1 MVEYYVIV
9 TVENRLAVQ
18 MDLDLE
24 NLSYKSEVPEIV
36 VNDGESIEQSLA
48 SFDADSLLTYNS
60 IDHQYNF
67 DGNSHESGHSSRSN
81 SIVTFDSYDLH
92 EGQPKKQGYK
102 VVKWMDSLYELFQE
116 PKSKE
121 EEDLDGNISYEES
134 QVRLIILSSFLA
146 LSLALIASILSSITY
161 INSRTASTTILNY
174 QPLEHK
180 IKSRSPHLALLLAD
194 NGVLNVYK
202 FNASNQLEFQWN
214 FSTPKLT
221 NGGQHF
227 AFAEQD
233 DIHVLYGDMKKVNT
247 VIKGNKRYS
256 IFKNLFIL
264 QNLISSFCVAFT
276 PLLTKST
283 KTFLK

>member
-1 MVEYYVIV
+1 M

-18 MDLDLE
+18 MELDLE
-24 NLSYKSEVPEIV
+24 NLSYRSEVPKIV
-36 VNDGESIEQSLA
+36 VNDDASIKQSLA
-48 SFDADSLLTYNS
+48 SFDAYSLLTYNS
-60 IDHQYNF
+60 IDHQDNF
-67 DGNSHESGHSSRSN
+67 DGNMEIERGHSSRRN
-81 SIVTFDSYDLH
+81 SFVTFDSYDLH
-92 EGQPKKQGYK
+92 ERQPKKQGYS
-102 VVKWMDSLYELFQE
+102 VVKWMDSMYELFQE
-116 PKSKE
+116 PESKE
-121 EEDLDGNISYEES
+121 EDVDDNISYEES

-146 LSLALIASILSSITY
+146 LSLALTASILSSLIL
-161 INSRTASTTILNY
+161 INSGTTSTTILNY
-174 QPLEHK
+174 QPLEQK

-202 FNASNQLEFQWN
+202 FNALNQLEFQWN

-264 QNLISSFCVAFT
+264 QNLISSFSLVST

>member
-1 MVEYYVIV
+1 MVEYYIIV

-60 IDHQYNF
+60 IDHQNNF
-67 DGNSHESGHSSRSN
+67 DGNSYESGHSSRSN

-116 PKSKE
+116 PESKE
-121 EEDLDGNISYEES
+121 EDVDDNISYEES

-146 LSLALIASILSSITY
+146 LSLALTASILSSLIL
-161 INSRTASTTILNY
+161 INSGTTSTTILNY
-174 QPLEHK
+174 QPLEQK
-180 IKSRSPHLALLLAD
+180 IKSRSPHLALLMAD

-202 FNASNQLEFQWN
+202 FNALNQLEFQWN

-247 VIKGNKRYS
+247 VIKSSKRYS
-256 IFKNLFIL
+256 IF
-264 QNLISSFCVAFT
+264 
-276 PLLTKST
+276 
-283 KTFLK
+283 

>member
-1 MVEYYVIV
+1 MVEYYIIV

-18 MDLDLE
+18 MDLYLE

-60 IDHQYNF
+60 IDHQNNF
-67 DGNSHESGHSSRSN
+67 DGNSYESGHSSRSN

-92 EGQPKKQGYK
+92 EGQPKKQGYS
-102 VVKWMDSLYELFQE
+102 VVKWMDSMYELFQE
-116 PKSKE
+116 PESKE
-121 EEDLDGNISYEES
+121 EDVDDNISYEES

-146 LSLALIASILSSITY
+146 LSLALTASILSSLIL
-161 INSRTASTTILNY
+161 INSGTTSTTILNY
-174 QPLEHK
+174 QPLEQK
-180 IKSRSPHLALLLAD
+180 IKSRSPHLALLMAD

-202 FNASNQLEFQWN
+202 FNALNQLEFQWN

-247 VIKGNKRYS
+247 VIKSSKRYS
-256 IFKNLFIL
+256 IF
-264 QNLISSFCVAFT
+264 
-276 PLLTKST
+276 
-283 KTFLK
+283 